1 MKSRL
6 LLCLGGLT
14 LASSLAIAGPVTCAS
29 VLAGA
34 PNGNFGALE
43 ALGSAGCDIDNV
55 NFSNFNTTFVAA
67 NLYVS
72 VNGASNGP
80 FGSILGFTYNY
91 STGVFPN
98 TAGLGVG
105 YTATFDSSEG
115 TVCPVGYT
123 CGIDGVEVQLNAL
136 LASGG
141 PEAIVT
147 TTYSGGF
154 VGSSE
159 VDNLTLGD
167 ETYQAMIPIVV
178 APAYVTK
185 SSVYNGAGTINTFST
200 EVITGDVIPEP
211 ATLGLMGGALL
222 ALGLFRKRFGR

>member
-1 MKSRL
+1 
-6 LLCLGGLT
+6 
-14 LASSLAIAGPVTCAS
+14 
-29 VLAGA
+29 
-34 PNGNFGALE
+34 
-43 ALGSAGCDIDNV
+43 
-55 NFSNFNTTFVAA
+55 
-67 NLYVS
+67 
-72 VNGASNGP
+72 
-80 FGSILGFTYNY
+80 
-91 STGVFPN
+91 
-98 TAGLGVG
+98 
-105 YTATFDSSEG
+105 
-115 TVCPVGYT
+115 
-123 CGIDGVEVQLNAL
+123 VQLNAL